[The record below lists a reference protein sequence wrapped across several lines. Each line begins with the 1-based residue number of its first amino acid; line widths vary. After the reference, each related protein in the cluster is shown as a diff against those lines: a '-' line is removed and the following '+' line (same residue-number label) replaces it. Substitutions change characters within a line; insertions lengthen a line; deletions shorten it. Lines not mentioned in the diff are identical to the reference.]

1 MKLENTLENKAK
13 FFAQYWGQYVL
24 YFTSDF
30 LRKIDNLTL
39 DSVENDDYLELKPL
53 SQISDEDVNFVA
65 KVCHQVPNLNF
76 EIKRQDDI
84 VHATSMDKYGIES
97 HICINF
103 KYATINC
110 NIRIPDDNDKPV
122 SYKVNI
128 AEIHMSARRVVGY
141 IQSLDYL
148 RSKGYALPWM
158 DLSVEDL
165 VEYGWVKLKEN

>member
-1 MKLENTLENKAK
+1 MKTQNTLENKAK
-13 FFAQYWGQYVL
+13 FFAQYFSQHVL
-24 YFTSDF
+24 YFSSDF

-39 DSVENDDYLELKPL
+39 DSIENDDYLELKPL
-53 SQISDEDVNFVA
+53 SQISDEDANFVA
-65 KVCHQVPNLNF
+65 RVCHQVPNSNF

-84 VHATSMDKYGIES
+84 IHATNIDKSGIER

-110 NIRIPDDNDKPV
+110 NIRIPDDNDKLV
-122 SYKVNI
+122 NYKVNI
-128 AEIHMSARRVVGY
+128 AEIHMNASRVVGY

-148 RSKGYALPWM
+148 RSKGYAPPYM

-165 VEYGWVKLKEN
+165 VEYGLVKLKEN

>member
-1 MKLENTLENKAK
+1 MKTENTLENKTK
-13 FFAQYWGQYVL
+13 FFAQYWGQNVL
-24 YFTSDF
+24 SDISN
-30 LRKIDNLTL
+30 LGNKEIYPVNISNMYGIDR
-39 DSVENDDYLELKPL
+39 SYLELKPL
-53 SQISDEDVNFVA
+53 SQITDEDINFVA

-84 VHATSMDKYGIES
+84 VHATSVDKSGIER

-110 NIRIPDDNDKPV
+110 NIRIPEDNDKLI

-128 AEIHMSARRVVGY
+128 AEIHMNASRVVGY

-148 RSKGYALPWM
+148 RSKGYAVPYM
-158 DLSVEDL
+158 DLSVKDL
-165 VEYGWVKLKEN
+165 VEYGWIKL

>member
-1 MKLENTLENKAK
+1 MKTENTLENKAK
-13 FFAQYWGQYVL
+13 FFAQYFSQHVL
-24 YFTSDF
+24 YFSSDF

-53 SQISDEDVNFVA
+53 SQITDEDINFVA
-65 KVCHQVPNLNF
+65 KVCHQVPNLTF
-76 EIKRQDDI
+76 EIKRQDGI
-84 VHATSMDKYGIES
+84 VHATSVDKYGIER

-110 NIRIPDDNDKPV
+110 NIRIPDANDKLI

-128 AEIHMSARRVVGY
+128 AEIHMNASRVVGY

-148 RSKGYALPWM
+148 RSKGYAVPYM

-165 VEYGWVKLKEN
+165 VEYGWIKLKEN